1 LPLSKPALA
10 ALTILSFMGSWRS
23 FMWPLIVTHTK
34 EMYTLP
40 VALSQFQEL
49 FGIQWTLLMAGSV
62 IMIAPMIVVFVLG
75 QRFFVE
81 GIQLGA
87 VKG

>member
-1 LPLSKPALA
+1 MITA
-10 ALTILSFMGSWRS
+10 
-23 FMWPLIVTHTK
+23 
-34 EMYTLP
+34 P

-49 FGIQWTLLMAGSV
+49 HGVQWTLLMAGSV
-62 IMIAPMIVVFVLG
+62 IMLIPMLAVFVLG
-75 QRFFVE
+75 QRFFVS